1 MAEISFDEFM
11 KVDIRVGTVTRAEPF
26 PEARKPAIKMWID
39 FGPDIG
45 ERKTSAQVTVHYTP
59 ETLIGTQVMGR
70 GQLPAAS
77 DRAVHVR
84 SFGAWGA
91 GRGRGDCAD
100 APHATHPERRTSAL
114 TKLLIARPAPPEVH
128 EALQGFDVTYRED
141 SAPLSEDEMQD
152 ALRDYD
158 GVLATLGDRFTADV
172 FGKVGMPRCKMLAN
186 FGVGY
191 NHIDVD
197 AAKAAGLQVSN
208 TPGAVTDATADI
220 AMTLMLMAAR
230 RAGEG
235 ERLVRSGQWSGWE
248 PSQLLGMH
256 LTGKTVGIVGMGR
269 IGQAVARRC
278 HYGFSMDVKYF
289 SRSAKSVAYPAE
301 HISDLKQL
309 VAAVDVVVIA
319 VPGGDDTQHLINA
332 DVLAA
337 MQPHAFLINIARGN
351 IVEETALIEALQ
363 AGTIGGAGL
372 DVYEFEPEVPQALRD
387 LDNVV
392 LLPHLGTSSREVRV
406 DMWMM
411 AVENLK
417 AGVAGETPPNLV

>member
-1 MAEISFDEFM
+1 M
-11 KVDIRVGTVTRAEPF
+11 
-26 PEARKPAIKMWID
+26 
-39 FGPDIG
+39 
-45 ERKTSAQVTVHYTP
+45 
-59 ETLIGTQVMGR
+59 
-70 GQLPAAS
+70 
-77 DRAVHVR
+77 
-84 SFGAWGA
+84 
-91 GRGRGDCAD
+91 
-100 APHATHPERRTSAL
+100 

-128 EALQGFDVTYRED
+128 EALQGFDVTHRED

-191 NHIDVD
+191 NHIDVE

-301 HISDLKQL
+301 HISDLKKL

>member
-1 MAEISFDEFM
+1 M
-11 KVDIRVGTVTRAEPF
+11 
-26 PEARKPAIKMWID
+26 
-39 FGPDIG
+39 
-45 ERKTSAQVTVHYTP
+45 
-59 ETLIGTQVMGR
+59 
-70 GQLPAAS
+70 
-77 DRAVHVR
+77 
-84 SFGAWGA
+84 
-91 GRGRGDCAD
+91 
-100 APHATHPERRTSAL
+100 

-128 EALQGFDVTYRED
+128 EALGGFDVTYRDD

-158 GVLATLGDRFTADV
+158 GVLATLGDRFSSDV
-172 FGKVGMPRCKMLAN
+172 FRKVGMPRCKMLAN

-235 ERLVRSGQWSGWE
+235 ERLVRSGEWSGWE

-289 SRSAKSVAYPAE
+289 SRSVKSVAYPAE
-301 HISDLKQL
+301 HINDLKRL

-337 MQPHAFLINIARGN
+337 MQPHAYLINIARGN
-351 IVEETALIEALQ
+351 IVDESALIEALQ

-372 DVYEFEPEVPQALRD
+372 DVYEFEPSVPQALRD

-406 DMWMM
+406 DMWLM

>member
-1 MAEISFDEFM
+1 M
-11 KVDIRVGTVTRAEPF
+11 
-26 PEARKPAIKMWID
+26 
-39 FGPDIG
+39 
-45 ERKTSAQVTVHYTP
+45 
-59 ETLIGTQVMGR
+59 
-70 GQLPAAS
+70 
-77 DRAVHVR
+77 
-84 SFGAWGA
+84 
-91 GRGRGDCAD
+91 
-100 APHATHPERRTSAL
+100 
-114 TKLLIARPAPPEVH
+114 
-128 EALQGFDVTYRED
+128 TYRDD

-158 GVLATLGDRFTADV
+158 GVLATLGDRFSSDI
-172 FGKVGMPRCKMLAN
+172 FRKVGMPRCKMLAN

-235 ERLVRSGQWSGWE
+235 ERLVRSGEWSGWE

-289 SRSAKSVAYPAE
+289 SRSVKSVAYPAE
-301 HISDLKQL
+301 HINDLKRL

-337 MQPHAFLINIARGN
+337 MQPHAYLINIARGN
-351 IVEETALIEALQ
+351 IVDESALIEALQ

-372 DVYEFEPEVPQALRD
+372 DVYEFEPSVPQALRD

-406 DMWMM
+406 DMWLM

>member
-1 MAEISFDEFM
+1 M
-11 KVDIRVGTVTRAEPF
+11 
-26 PEARKPAIKMWID
+26 
-39 FGPDIG
+39 
-45 ERKTSAQVTVHYTP
+45 
-59 ETLIGTQVMGR
+59 
-70 GQLPAAS
+70 
-77 DRAVHVR
+77 
-84 SFGAWGA
+84 
-91 GRGRGDCAD
+91 
-100 APHATHPERRTSAL
+100 

-128 EALQGFDVTYRED
+128 EALEGFDVTYRED
-141 SAPLSEDEMQD
+141 SAPLSEDEMQA

-220 AMTLMLMAAR
+220 AITLMLMAAR

-351 IVEETALIEALQ
+351 IVEEAALIQALQ

>member
-1 MAEISFDEFM
+1 
-11 KVDIRVGTVTRAEPF
+11 
-26 PEARKPAIKMWID
+26 
-39 FGPDIG
+39 
-45 ERKTSAQVTVHYTP
+45 
-59 ETLIGTQVMGR
+59 
-70 GQLPAAS
+70 
-77 DRAVHVR
+77 
-84 SFGAWGA
+84 
-91 GRGRGDCAD
+91 
-100 APHATHPERRTSAL
+100 L

-351 IVEETALIEALQ
+351 IVEEAALIEALQ

>member
-1 MAEISFDEFM
+1 M
-11 KVDIRVGTVTRAEPF
+11 
-26 PEARKPAIKMWID
+26 
-39 FGPDIG
+39 
-45 ERKTSAQVTVHYTP
+45 
-59 ETLIGTQVMGR
+59 
-70 GQLPAAS
+70 
-77 DRAVHVR
+77 
-84 SFGAWGA
+84 
-91 GRGRGDCAD
+91 
-100 APHATHPERRTSAL
+100 

-128 EALQGFDVTYRED
+128 EALEGFDVTYRED
-141 SAPLSEDEMQD
+141 SAPLSEDEMQA

-351 IVEETALIEALQ
+351 IVEEAALIEALQ

>member
-1 MAEISFDEFM
+1 M
-11 KVDIRVGTVTRAEPF
+11 
-26 PEARKPAIKMWID
+26 
-39 FGPDIG
+39 
-45 ERKTSAQVTVHYTP
+45 
-59 ETLIGTQVMGR
+59 
-70 GQLPAAS
+70 
-77 DRAVHVR
+77 
-84 SFGAWGA
+84 
-91 GRGRGDCAD
+91 
-100 APHATHPERRTSAL
+100 

-141 SAPLSEDEMQD
+141 SAPLSEDEMQA

-191 NHIDVD
+191 NHIDVE

-351 IVEETALIEALQ
+351 IVEEAALIEALQ

>member
-1 MAEISFDEFM
+1 M
-11 KVDIRVGTVTRAEPF
+11 
-26 PEARKPAIKMWID
+26 
-39 FGPDIG
+39 
-45 ERKTSAQVTVHYTP
+45 
-59 ETLIGTQVMGR
+59 
-70 GQLPAAS
+70 
-77 DRAVHVR
+77 
-84 SFGAWGA
+84 
-91 GRGRGDCAD
+91 
-100 APHATHPERRTSAL
+100 

-128 EALQGFDVTYRED
+128 EALGGFDVTYRDD
-141 SAPLSEDEMQD
+141 SAPLSKDEMQD

-158 GVLATLGDRFTADV
+158 GVLATLGDRFSSDV
-172 FGKVGMPRCKMLAN
+172 FRKVGMPRCKMLAN

-235 ERLVRSGQWSGWE
+235 ERLVRSGEWSGWE

-289 SRSAKSVAYPAE
+289 SRSVKSVAYPAE
-301 HISDLKQL
+301 HFNDLKRL

-351 IVEETALIEALQ
+351 IVEEAALIEALQ

-406 DMWMM
+406 DMWLM

>member
-1 MAEISFDEFM
+1 M
-11 KVDIRVGTVTRAEPF
+11 
-26 PEARKPAIKMWID
+26 
-39 FGPDIG
+39 
-45 ERKTSAQVTVHYTP
+45 
-59 ETLIGTQVMGR
+59 
-70 GQLPAAS
+70 
-77 DRAVHVR
+77 
-84 SFGAWGA
+84 
-91 GRGRGDCAD
+91 
-100 APHATHPERRTSAL
+100 

-191 NHIDVD
+191 NHIDVE

-351 IVEETALIEALQ
+351 IVEEAALIEALQ
-363 AGTIGGAGL
+363 AGTFGGAGL

>member
-1 MAEISFDEFM
+1 M
-11 KVDIRVGTVTRAEPF
+11 
-26 PEARKPAIKMWID
+26 
-39 FGPDIG
+39 
-45 ERKTSAQVTVHYTP
+45 
-59 ETLIGTQVMGR
+59 
-70 GQLPAAS
+70 
-77 DRAVHVR
+77 
-84 SFGAWGA
+84 
-91 GRGRGDCAD
+91 
-100 APHATHPERRTSAL
+100 

-351 IVEETALIEALQ
+351 IVEEAALIQALQ

>member
-1 MAEISFDEFM
+1 M
-11 KVDIRVGTVTRAEPF
+11 
-26 PEARKPAIKMWID
+26 
-39 FGPDIG
+39 
-45 ERKTSAQVTVHYTP
+45 
-59 ETLIGTQVMGR
+59 
-70 GQLPAAS
+70 
-77 DRAVHVR
+77 
-84 SFGAWGA
+84 
-91 GRGRGDCAD
+91 
-100 APHATHPERRTSAL
+100 

-128 EALQGFDVTYRED
+128 EALQGFDVTHRED

-301 HISDLKQL
+301 HISDLKKL